1 MNLTI
6 LLSSSHTRRG
16 CFVCTNAWYKIKKC
30 VITLS
35 YIWLLCIHVLT
46 CLVIKIDH
54 ERPLIIYMYSLI
66 TSWLSLQST
75 AEELR
80 PLFGAVVPTH
90 VFIYVLD
97 KVPFLSTKTVFPF
110 CKLDNIQVL
119 KVPKL
124 DNFGQRCSQTGRKIS
139 SFLLNG

>member
-6 LLSSSHTRRG
+6 LLSSSHIRRG
-16 CFVCTNAWYKIKKC
+16 CFVCTNAWYKIKQC

-54 ERPLIIYMYSLI
+54 EGPLIIYMYSLI

-80 PLFGAVVPTH
+80 LLFGAVVPTH

>member
-1 MNLTI
+1 
-6 LLSSSHTRRG
+6 
-16 CFVCTNAWYKIKKC
+16 
-30 VITLS
+30 
-35 YIWLLCIHVLT
+35 
-46 CLVIKIDH
+46 
-54 ERPLIIYMYSLI
+54 MYSLI

-80 PLFGAVVPTH
+80 LLFGAVVPTH

-124 DNFGQRCSQTGRKIS
+124 DNFGQRRSQTGRKIS